1 MTTQENQEE
10 QPQIPVTDSD
20 FAELFRRMPH
30 ARAELNAIVQ
40 TRVAFEMQNKKIEDL
55 NDQLNDLLKQLEDKD
70 RHINDILQVP
80 SVKKKADKVA
90 TG

>member
-10 QPQIPVTDSD
+10 QPQIPVTDAD

-40 TRVAFEMQNKKIEDL
+40 TRVAFEMQSKEIEDL
-55 NDQLNDLLKQLEDKD
+55 RKQVEEKD

-80 SVKKKADKVA
+80 SVKNKADKVA

>member
-10 QPQIPVTDSD
+10 QPQIPVTDAD

-40 TRVAFEMQNKKIEDL
+40 TRVAFEMQNNQIEDL
-55 NDQLNDLLKQLEDKD
+55 RTQLEEKD
-70 RHINDILQVP
+70 NHINDILQVP

>member
-10 QPQIPVTDSD
+10 QPQIPVTDAD

-40 TRVAFEMQNKKIEDL
+40 TRVAFEMQSKEIEDL
-55 NDQLNDLLKQLEDKD
+55 RKQVEEKD

-80 SVKKKADKVA
+80 SVKKRADKVA

>member
-10 QPQIPVTDSD
+10 QPQIPVTDAD

-40 TRVAFEMQNKKIEDL
+40 TRVAFEMQNKEIEDL
-55 NDQLNDLLKQLEDKD
+55 RTQLEDKD

-80 SVKKKADKVA
+80 SVKKRADKVA

>member
-10 QPQIPVTDSD
+10 QPQIPVTDAD
-20 FAELFRRMPH
+20 FGELFRRMPH

-40 TRVAFEMQNKKIEDL
+40 TRVAFEMQNKEIEDL
-55 NDQLNDLLKQLEDKD
+55 RKQVEEKE
-70 RHINDILQVP
+70 RHINNILQVP

-90 TG
+90 TS

>member
-10 QPQIPVTDSD
+10 QPQIPVTDAD

-40 TRVAFEMQNKKIEDL
+40 TRVAFEMQNKEIEDL
-55 NDQLNDLLKQLEDKD
+55 RTQLEDKD

-90 TG
+90 TS

>member
-10 QPQIPVTDSD
+10 QLQIPVTDSD

-40 TRVAFEMQNKKIEDL
+40 TRVAFEMQNKEIEDL
-55 NDQLNDLLKQLEDKD
+55 RTQLEDKD

-80 SVKKKADKVA
+80 SVKKRSDAKVA

>member
-40 TRVAFEMQNKKIEDL
+40 TRVAFEMQNKEIEDL
-55 NDQLNDLLKQLEDKD
+55 RTQLEDKD

>member
-20 FAELFRRMPH
+20 WQELFRRMPH

-40 TRVAFEMQNKKIEDL
+40 TRVAFEMQNKEIEDL
-55 NDQLNDLLKQLEDKD
+55 RKQVEDKD

-80 SVKKKADKVA
+80 SVKKRSDAKVA

>member
-40 TRVAFEMQNKKIEDL
+40 TRVAFEMQSKEIEDL
-55 NDQLNDLLKQLEDKD
+55 RKQVEDKD

-80 SVKKKADKVA
+80 SVKKRADKVA

>member
-40 TRVAFEMQNKKIEDL
+40 TRVAFEMQNKEIEDL
-55 NDQLNDLLKQLEDKD
+55 RKEVEEKE
-70 RHINDILQVP
+70 RHINNILQVP

>member
-40 TRVAFEMQNKKIEDL
+40 TRVAFEMQNKEIEDL
-55 NDQLNDLLKQLEDKD
+55 RTQLEDKD

-80 SVKKKADKVA
+80 SVKKRADKVA
-90 TG
+90 TS

>member
-10 QPQIPVTDSD
+10 QPQIPVTDAD

-40 TRVAFEMQNKKIEDL
+40 TRVAFEMQNKEIEDL
-55 NDQLNDLLKQLEDKD
+55 RTQLEDKD

-80 SVKKKADKVA
+80 SVKKRSDKVA

>member
-40 TRVAFEMQNKKIEDL
+40 TRVAFEMQNKEIEDL
-55 NDQLNDLLKQLEDKD
+55 RTQVEEKE
-70 RHINDILQVP
+70 RHINNILQVP

>member
-10 QPQIPVTDSD
+10 QPQIPVTDAD

-40 TRVAFEMQNKKIEDL
+40 TRVAFEMQSKEIEDL
-55 NDQLNDLLKQLEDKD
+55 RKQVEDKD

-80 SVKKKADKVA
+80 SVKKRADKVA

>member
-20 FAELFRRMPH
+20 WQELFRRMPH

-40 TRVAFEMQNKKIEDL
+40 TRVAFEMQSKEIEDL
-55 NDQLNDLLKQLEDKD
+55 RKQLEDKD

-80 SVKKKADKVA
+80 SVKKRSDAKVA

>member
-10 QPQIPVTDSD
+10 QPQIPVTDAD

-40 TRVAFEMQNKKIEDL
+40 TRVAFEMQNKEIEDL
-55 NDQLNDLLKQLEDKD
+55 RTQLEDKD

-80 SVKKKADKVA
+80 SVKKRADKVA
-90 TG
+90 TS

>member
-40 TRVAFEMQNKKIEDL
+40 TRVAFEMQKKEIEDL
-55 NDQLNDLLKQLEDKD
+55 RTQLEDKD

>member
-10 QPQIPVTDSD
+10 QQIPVTDSD

-40 TRVAFEMQNKKIEDL
+40 TRVAFEMQNKEIEDL
-55 NDQLNDLLKQLEDKD
+55 RTQLEDKD

-80 SVKKKADKVA
+80 SVKKRADKVA

>member
-40 TRVAFEMQNKKIEDL
+40 TRVAFEMQNKEIEDL
-55 NDQLNDLLKQLEDKD
+55 KTQLEDKD

-80 SVKKKADKVA
+80 SVKKRADKVA

>member
-40 TRVAFEMQNKKIEDL
+40 TRVAFEMQNKEIEDL
-55 NDQLNDLLKQLEDKD
+55 RKQVKDMDEIIKDDDVRELTDLPSINSKKPD
-70 RHINDILQVP
+70 RV
-80 SVKKKADKVA
+80 V

>member
-1 MTTQENQEE
+1 MTTQENQEK
-10 QPQIPVTDSD
+10 QQIPVTDSD

-40 TRVAFEMQNKKIEDL
+40 TRVAFEMQNKEIEDL
-55 NDQLNDLLKQLEDKD
+55 RTQLEDKD

-80 SVKKKADKVA
+80 SVKKRADAKVV

>member
-20 FAELFRRMPH
+20 WQELFRRMPH
-30 ARAELNAIVQ
+30 AREELNAIVQ
-40 TRVAFEMQNKKIEDL
+40 TRVAFEMQNKEIEDL
-55 NDQLNDLLKQLEDKD
+55 RTQLEDKD

-80 SVKKKADKVA
+80 SVKKRADKVA
-90 TG
+90 TS

>member
-40 TRVAFEMQNKKIEDL
+40 TRVAFEMQNKEIEDL
-55 NDQLNDLLKQLEDKD
+55 RKEVEEKD
-70 RHINDILQVP
+70 RHINNILQVP
-80 SVKKKADKVA
+80 SVKKRADKVA

>member
-1 MTTQENQEE
+1 
-10 QPQIPVTDSD
+10 
-20 FAELFRRMPH
+20 MPH

-40 TRVAFEMQNKKIEDL
+40 TRVAFEMQNKEIEDL
-55 NDQLNDLLKQLEDKD
+55 RTQLEDKD

-80 SVKKKADKVA
+80 SVKKRADKVA

>member
-10 QPQIPVTDSD
+10 QPQIPVTDAD

-40 TRVAFEMQNKKIEDL
+40 TRVAFEMQNKEIEDL
-55 NDQLNDLLKQLEDKD
+55 RNQLKDKD

-80 SVKKKADKVA
+80 SVKKRADKVA

>member
-20 FAELFRRMPH
+20 WQELFRRMPH

-40 TRVAFEMQNKKIEDL
+40 TRVAFEMQNKEIEDL
-55 NDQLNDLLKQLEDKD
+55 RTQLKDKD

-80 SVKKKADKVA
+80 SVKKRADKVA

>member
-40 TRVAFEMQNKKIEDL
+40 TRVAFEMQNKEIEDL
-55 NDQLNDLLKQLEDKD
+55 RTQLEEKD
-70 RHINDILQVP
+70 NHINDILQVP

>member
-10 QPQIPVTDSD
+10 QPQIPVTDAD

-40 TRVAFEMQNKKIEDL
+40 TRVAFEMQNKEIEDL
-55 NDQLNDLLKQLEDKD
+55 RIQLEDKD

>member
-10 QPQIPVTDSD
+10 QPQIPVTESD

-40 TRVAFEMQNKKIEDL
+40 TRVAFEMQNKEIEDL
-55 NDQLNDLLKQLEDKD
+55 RTQLEEKD
-70 RHINDILQVP
+70 NHINDILQVP

>member
-40 TRVAFEMQNKKIEDL
+40 TRVAFEMQSKEIEDL
-55 NDQLNDLLKQLEDKD
+55 RKQVEDKD

>member
-10 QPQIPVTDSD
+10 QPQIPVTDAD

-40 TRVAFEMQNKKIEDL
+40 TRVAFEMQNKEIEDL
-55 NDQLNDLLKQLEDKD
+55 RTQLEEKD
-70 RHINDILQVP
+70 NHINDILQVP
-80 SVKKKADKVA
+80 SVKKRADKVA

>member
-10 QPQIPVTDSD
+10 QPQIPVTDAD

-40 TRVAFEMQNKKIEDL
+40 TRVAFEMQNKEIEDL
-55 NDQLNDLLKQLEDKD
+55 RKQVEEKD
-70 RHINDILQVP
+70 RHINNILQVP

>member
-40 TRVAFEMQNKKIEDL
+40 TRVAFEMQSKEIEDRR
-55 NDQLNDLLKQLEDKD
+55 KQVEDKD

>member
-40 TRVAFEMQNKKIEDL
+40 TRVAFEMQNKEIEDL
-55 NDQLNDLLKQLEDKD
+55 RTQLEDKD

-80 SVKKKADKVA
+80 SVKKRADKVA

>member
-10 QPQIPVTDSD
+10 QPQIPVTDAD

-40 TRVAFEMQNKKIEDL
+40 TRVAFEMQNKEIEDL
-55 NDQLNDLLKQLEDKD
+55 RKEVEEKE
-70 RHINDILQVP
+70 RHINNILQVP

-90 TG
+90 TS

>member
-40 TRVAFEMQNKKIEDL
+40 TRVAFEMQNKEIEDL
-55 NDQLNDLLKQLEDKD
+55 RRQVEEKE
-70 RHINDILQVP
+70 RHINNILQVP

>member
-10 QPQIPVTDSD
+10 QPQIPVTDAD

-40 TRVAFEMQNKKIEDL
+40 TRVAFEMQNKEIEDL
-55 NDQLNDLLKQLEDKD
+55 RTQLEDKD
-70 RHINDILQVP
+70 RHINDILPVP
-80 SVKKKADKVA
+80 SVKKRADKVA
-90 TG
+90 TS

>member
-40 TRVAFEMQNKKIEDL
+40 TRVAFEMQNKEIEDL
-55 NDQLNDLLKQLEDKD
+55 RTQLEDKD

-80 SVKKKADKVA
+80 SVKKRSDAKVV